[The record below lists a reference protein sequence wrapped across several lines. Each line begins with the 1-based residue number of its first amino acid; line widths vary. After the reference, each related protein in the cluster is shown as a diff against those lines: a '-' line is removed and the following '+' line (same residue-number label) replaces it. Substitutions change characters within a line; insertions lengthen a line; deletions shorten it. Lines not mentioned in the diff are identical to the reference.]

1 MEDNN
6 DSSYTF
12 FNPEREGNLIKRGR
26 DLFLFLIFFLE
37 ESLY

>member
-12 FNPEREGNLIKRGR
+12 FNPEREGNLIKRG
-26 DLFLFLIFFLE
+26 
-37 ESLY
+37 